1 MRTREEMIAEM
12 KGKTIPTVE
21 VRRFIAEILMTEK
34 IKGPQT
40 LHYELLT
47 GVNKENKDDQN

>member
-12 KGKTIPTVE
+12 KGKTVPTVE

-34 IKGPQT
+34 IKNPQT

-47 GVNKENKDDQN
+47 GVNKENKDETN

>member
-34 IKGPQT
+34 IKDPQT

>member
-34 IKGPQT
+34 ITGTQT

>member
-47 GVNKENKDDQN
+47 GVNKENKDETN

>member
-34 IKGPQT
+34 IKDPQT
-40 LHYELLT
+40 SHYELLT
-47 GVNKENKDDQN
+47 GVNKENKDETN